1 MHTAG
6 YRAVKS
12 PVCVKKTK
20 MAHKFFVT
28 KATDLKIIFLK
39 SPWKMN
45 VETCHDICLKN
56 KTKNYI
62 LLPFFLAFF
71 QPSLAPKLLK
81 LSV

>member
-28 KATDLKIIFLK
+28 KATDLKIIIFEK
-39 SPWKMN
+39 P
-45 VETCHDICLKN
+45 LKN
-56 KTKNYI
+56 ECRNM
-62 LLPFFLAFF
+62 
-71 QPSLAPKLLK
+71 S
-81 LSV
+81 